1 MVLFWLLAII
11 AGAEILLFVCRQCEN
26 TACLICPKLQKPEDR
41 ATEDRGRGK
50 KIRRW
55 DRGR

>member
-41 ATEDRGRGK
+41 GRGK